1 MSSENNHFVT
11 DSATPSAGTG
21 LPFTV
26 GLFFSFR
33 LFIMLLSVRV
43 LGTEPQMGTAISLTL
58 NFLLLIVVA
67 FQSMGAADRTFRSML
82 KLSSVRWVLLFYSFS
97 CCSLFWSAT
106 ISLPAAIAYWCAMAA
121 DAAMVVLLFR
131 LEPMTDSIHSL
142 MKGYVCGACAVA
154 VIAWILPGQSDLRLG
169 DDELLGANQI
179 GYLCG
184 FAFFFAQYL
193 TQQKIVRWGIPA
205 ALLGITLLRSL
216 SKTTIVGFVIAESFL
231 LIRDTSM
238 SRRTKFF
245 ILFVT
250 ALVAIIFSSL
260 LLSYIDVY
268 SSAGNSPETLTGRLT
283 IWAVMLDEAIKQPWI
298 GYGFY
303 SVWKVIPSFGEFEAR
318 HAHNEIIQQFYSYGA
333 VGICMMAGL
342 YGSFYRQIRRFTSG
356 SLRTFY
362 LALLIFVLV
371 RGLADTEVFD
381 FSLPLWAIV
390 MFSLLME
397 RGQALASV
405 QHSLPLPR
413 AVRID
418 RNIATPSPS

>member
-1 MSSENNHFVT
+1 LENNHFVS
-11 DSATPSAGTG
+11 DLAAPSANTG
-21 LPFTV
+21 LPFSV

-43 LGTEPQMGTAISLTL
+43 LGTEPQVGTAISLTL

-67 FQSMGAADRTFRSML
+67 FQSMGAADRTFGSML
-82 KLSSVRWVLLFYSFS
+82 KLPSVRWVLLFYSFS
-97 CCSLFWSAT
+97 CCSLLWSAT
-106 ISLPAAIAYWCAMAA
+106 ISLPAAAAYWCAMAA
-121 DAAMVVLLFR
+121 DAGMVVLLFR
-131 LEPMTDSIHSL
+131 LEPVAESIHSL
-142 MKGYVCGACAVA
+142 MKGYVWGACAVA

-193 TQQKIVRWGIPA
+193 TQQKIARLGVPA
-205 ALLGITLLRSL
+205 ALLGVTLLRSL
-216 SKTTIVGFVIAESFL
+216 SKTTIVGFVLAEGFL
-231 LIRDTSM
+231 LIRDKAM
-238 SRRTKFF
+238 SRKTKFF
-245 ILFVT
+245 ILLVT
-250 ALVAIIFSSL
+250 ALVAIAFSSL
-260 LLSYIDVY
+260 LFSYIDIY
-268 SSAGNSPETLTGRLT
+268 SNAGNSPETLTGRLT
-283 IWAVMLDEAIKQPWI
+283 IWAVMLDEAIKRPWV

-318 HAHNEIIQQFYSYGA
+318 HAHNEVIQQFYSYGA
-333 VGICMMAGL
+333 MGICMMAGL

-362 LALLIFVLV
+362 LSLLIFVLI
-371 RGLADTEVFD
+371 RGIADTEVFD

-397 RGQALASV
+397 RGHALKAV
-405 QHSLPLPR
+405 PPPAYLAPT
-413 AVRID
+413 VRID
-418 RNIATPSPS
+418 RTIAASSTS